1 MANTAAAEKA
11 DEGVMQVAPPSPSE
25 TGVASLAGKYLT
37 FQVGAEH
44 YGIPVGRTRE
54 IIRASA
60 ITNVPQMPSHVKG
73 VINLRGRIVPVVD
86 LRVRFSQPDAEL
98 HERTCIIVI
107 QLNEARGA
115 ANSLGLMVDA
125 VEEVVTLNATDIE
138 PAPEMVSRHDSGH
151 VVGMAKLKGTLRTLL
166 DLDRLLAA

>member
-1 MANTAAAEKA
+1 MHEASSSPTDA
-11 DEGVMQVAPPSPSE
+11 GVP
-25 TGVASLAGKYLT
+25 SLAGKYLT

-54 IIRASA
+54 IIRVSA
-60 ITNVPQMPSHVKG
+60 ITSVPQMPSHVKG

-86 LRVRFSQPDAEL
+86 LRVRFSQADAEL

-107 QLNEARGA
+107 QLNGA
-115 ANSLGLMVDA
+115 ANSLGLLVDA